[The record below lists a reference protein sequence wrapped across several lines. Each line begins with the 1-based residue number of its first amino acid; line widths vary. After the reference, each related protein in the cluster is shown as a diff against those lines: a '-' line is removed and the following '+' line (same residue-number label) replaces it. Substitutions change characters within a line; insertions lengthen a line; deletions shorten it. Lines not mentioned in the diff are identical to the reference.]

1 MAGCGNAVETKE
13 VINKQ
18 VRPASQLM
26 NFSGV
31 LAAIFYS
38 LFPVPCF
45 IHSPRA
51 TSGWVS
57 TAAGRG
63 WGRIS
68 AKPARRIPYA
78 ARMLKAMEP
87 TDAAINIV
95 KFNTSVIFCF
105 RTLYLWSGTRRVPA
119 QAAPKNLPDSPDNR
133 SLRLSQKTR
142 CASLLSIDQW
152 NTL

>member
-1 MAGCGNAVETKE
+1 MSRSGPRRSEWIPWVCG
-13 VINKQ
+13 
-18 VRPASQLM
+18 LL
-26 NFSGV
+26 FS
-31 LAAIFYS
+31 IPCS
-38 LFPVPCF
+38 LF

-51 TSGWVS
+51 TSGWGL

-95 KFNTSVIFCF
+95 KFIRSVIFAF
-105 RTLYLWSGTRRVPA
+105 GHFPYGMNYIAFTLRSPQNRL
-119 QAAPKNLPDSPDNR
+119 DSPGNR

-142 CASLLSIDQW
+142 RASLLSIDQ
-152 NTL
+152 

>member
-1 MAGCGNAVETKE
+1 METKE

-57 TAAGRG
+57 TAAGRA

-95 KFNTSVIFCF
+95 KFNKSVIFCRRHF
-105 RTLYLWSGTRRVPA
+105 PCGLERAAFPLRPPPKPSGLA
-119 QAAPKNLPDSPDNR
+119 QK
-133 SLRLSQKTR
+133 SLSSIVAEKPPRLSD
-142 CASLLSIDQW
+142 SY
-152 NTL
+152 

>member
-87 TDAAINIV
+87 TNAAININ
-95 KFNTSVIFCF
+95 KSVIF
-105 RTLYLWSGTRRVPA
+105 
-119 QAAPKNLPDSPDNR
+119 
-133 SLRLSQKTR
+133 
-142 CASLLSIDQW
+142 LLSYTFLVAW
-152 NTL
+152 NAPRSRSGRPKKPSGLAR